1 MSEDTLAIS
10 NKSRTSSIIA
20 LNAVSALAQIGQ
32 FGLGTTLIPIA
43 METRKASADNI
54 GFTSSVFWIGM
65 LIGLLVAGK
74 LTRILGY
81 RNTVILGLIVSAIS
95 FALMPVINWHW
106 WALPAF
112 TIGFGM
118 GLRWIANE
126 TWLYRLAPIEA
137 RGRIVGFHET
147 LIAMAGIIAPLIIVA
162 VGAINASAFWLAAGI
177 MLTAIVPIFMAITLP
192 AVEKNNEEQALTLPM
207 TKIGFWLA
215 LGAIIAGC
223 GGWIEGSL
231 LALLPVYNSS
241 IGLNS
246 QDSAWLFTVFG
257 VGAFALQFPIGWLCD
272 KKGVVATAKIVG
284 FLGGLAILL
293 AIGFGTHLPALATA
307 VFVIGGI
314 TGGLLT
320 LGMIWSTLHNDG
332 AAITNRVRQ
341 VSIVYTLLSAAGP
354 FVSGFVVSQIGSQSL
369 FWQQLVV
376 IGVLGFVLFKQKNA

>member
-1 MSEDTLAIS
+1 VQKS
-10 NKSRTSSIIA
+10 NLPSIVA
-20 LNAVSALAQIGQ
+20 LNAVSTLAQIGQ

-43 METRKASADNI
+43 MEARKASADNI
-54 GFTSSVFWIGM
+54 GFTSSVFWLGM
-65 LIGLLVAGK
+65 LTGLLVAGK
-74 LTRILGY
+74 LTCVLGY

-95 FALMPVINWHW
+95 FALMPTIDWHW

-112 TIGFGM
+112 AIGFGM

-147 LIAMAGIIAPLIIVA
+147 LIALAGIVAPLIIVA
-162 VGAINASAFWLAAGI
+162 VGAVKESAFWLAAGI
-177 MLTAIVPIFMAITLP
+177 MLSAILPIFMAVTLP
-192 AVEKNNEEQALTLPM
+192 AIDDAESSAEETSQATSMSRLA
-207 TKIGFWLA
+207 FWLG
-215 LGAIIAGC
+215 LGALIAGC
-223 GGWIEGSL
+223 GGWIEGSI

-241 IGLNS
+241 IGLSS

-257 VGAFALQFPIGWLCD
+257 IGAFALQFPVGWLCD
-272 KKGVVATAKIVG
+272 KNGVVATGKVCAL
-284 FLGGLAILL
+284 LGGLAILL
-293 AIGFGTHLPALATA
+293 AIGFGDYLPTLALAI
-307 VFVIGGI
+307 FVIGGV

-320 LGMIWSTLHNDG
+320 LGMIWSTLHNNG

-354 FVSGFVVSQIGSQSL
+354 FVSGVVLSHTSSHSL

-376 IGVLGFVLFKQKNA
+376 ISVLWFVVLKKVKE

>member
-1 MSEDTLAIS
+1 VQKS
-10 NKSRTSSIIA
+10 NLSSIVA
-20 LNAVSALAQIGQ
+20 LNAVSTLAQIGQ

-43 METRKASADNI
+43 MEARKASADNI
-54 GFTSSVFWIGM
+54 GFTSSVFWLGM
-65 LIGLLVAGK
+65 LTGLLIAGK
-74 LTRILGY
+74 LTRTLGY
-81 RNTVILGLIVSAIS
+81 RNTVIVGLIVSAIS
-95 FALMPVINWHW
+95 FALMPTIDWHW

-112 TIGFGM
+112 LIGFGM

-147 LIAMAGIIAPLIIVA
+147 LIALAGIVAPLIIVA
-162 VGAINASAFWLAAGI
+162 VGAVKESAFWLAAGI
-177 MLTAIVPIFMAITLP
+177 MLSAIVPIFMAVTLP
-192 AVEKNNEEQALTLPM
+192 AVDNAKSSNGEENEEENQAISMKKL
-207 TKIGFWLA
+207 GFWLGIGA
-215 LGAIIAGC
+215 LIAGC
-223 GGWIEGSL
+223 GGWIEGSI

-272 KKGVVATAKIVG
+272 KNGVVPTAKICAL
-284 FLGGLAILL
+284 LGGLAILL
-293 AIGFGTHLPALATA
+293 AIGFGDKLPALAAA
-307 VFVIGGI
+307 VFVIGGV

-320 LGMIWSTLHNDG
+320 LGMIWSTLHNNG

-354 FVSGFVVSQIGSQSL
+354 FVSGVVLSHTSSHSL
-369 FWQQLVV
+369 FWQQLMVISVLWFVV
-376 IGVLGFVLFKQKNA
+376 LKKIKE